1 MNRKLPNKKV
11 PSPSPTSLNSHPNI
25 YFSAML
31 VRFVSVEGSAAAVLS
46 IVSVDDATPV
56 ATPFKNSLPVG
67 TIIDG
72 ANPEVEDVVVVV
84 VVVVVAAA
92 FGESFSPL
100 EEEFKVEAVMD
111 LLP

>member
-1 MNRKLPNKKV
+1 
-11 PSPSPTSLNSHPNI
+11 
-25 YFSAML
+25 ML

-84 VVVVVAAA
+84 VVVVAAA